1 MWEQVNQKM
10 ICPVC
15 NPFKFGNFPI
25 LLQNGDGY
33 NLKCN
38 VCECTFTEEGVLLQK
53 PESENLKE
61 NYMEWQTN
69 LQWSQCHEKSRRN
82 YHKVGGADHQE

>member
-1 MWEQVNQKM
+1 MPNLRKIEALQRHLYLLGNMWEQVNQKM

-61 NYMEWQTN
+61 NYMEWQ
-69 LQWSQCHEKSRRN
+69 S
-82 YHKVGGADHQE
+82 